1 MFLKQNIPKFK
12 KVLQSVPILLTAL
25 VCALSFNTLQTH
37 ASGLSSSAQSEISRY
52 AAALVDSIGSGS
64 QGGTDSIK
72 YGVSKSQTGYL
83 CYMLTKDGA
92 TVPGTTAVALSS
104 PGFSEYPGST
114 WIVTSRKGGY
124 TAGQFSG
131 NAPWSCT
138 PWTDNGLS
146 TNEPQIRAYFESVD
160 GNGVQKAFDFVDKN
174 WGKEVADK
182 FGNDE
187 LILVIETIMNLQ
199 FSYSSGTNSN
209 NGNMTLE
216 LAKMLTPITTASMQQ
231 MKKLALESGMTELFR
246 NWPSDTNSDEA
257 YEYYNAVKDTLVAEI
272 KDAYYAKYPKGSSSG
287 ERQMLDTPFIGT
299 VPNLVEVK
307 TKYSPEPQ
315 VFDSY
320 LNKVACFAEQIQS
333 GQAGEKAGFI
343 PWTGS
348 TTSKISNSDVFNY
361 GVAMMVISATN
372 PLQTTADESQIPTPH
387 PAPVESTGT
396 FSIIKNYRTKD
407 TTTNT
412 LTDDGCFTTSNLSN
426 QITIE
431 NERDYQV
438 VGWRITD
445 STSTSVSSINWNPP
459 GSVQTQGTT
468 PTSVTIETPYKT
480 LYLLLE
486 KTEDPPPQEPQDYNY
501 KLTQSSITRRINFTT
516 PDHRLSMPH
525 IENHNFKW
533 IIPAHQTSCP
543 GHTFTDACH
552 GQHSG
557 PHTAS
562 CPTACSSTCT
572 KAHTHNTEGCQAP
585 HYYDCGTRCTTQTA
599 SCSGWQWHERN
610 LKLSIN
616 NTQQSNYPDIL
627 ATKSGWNTEPQNSKL
642 TKHYYLND
650 ASFERTSTSSQS
662 YSESNW
668 DYVAVLLRGKDK
680 LTIAHWQ
687 NAGTGSGLT
696 TAANIDLQGVSSS
709 GFTIANTD
717 SGTRKTQDYME
728 TFNAYFNTEESE
740 GVDNYTYYK
749 STIHATV
756 PAPDTPRG
764 STLCGINQR
773 KAYIS
778 NPLSINGIKVRI
790 K

>member
-1 MFLKQNIPKFK
+1 MIFKPKIK
-12 KVLQSVPILLTAL
+12 KVLQSVPILLAAL
-25 VCALSFNTLQTH
+25 TLALSLNTLQTYADDVPS
-37 ASGLSSSAQSEISRY
+37 ASDAASSIFTDIKGVNGGGSSTRVPDGI
-52 AAALVDSIGSGS
+52 VD
-64 QGGTDSIK
+64 TR
-72 YGVSKSQTGYL
+72 TGYL
-83 CYMLTKDGA
+83 CYLLGADGTKLNLSAYAFKSPGYDALDGTIWYA
-92 TVPGTTAVALSS
+92 TSRRGHTVSEWKAVA
-104 PGFSEYPGST
+104 
-114 WIVTSRKGGY
+114 
-124 TAGQFSG
+124 
-131 NAPWSCT
+131 PWGIRPFNIDKT
-138 PWTDNGLS
+138 
-146 TNEPQIRAYFESVD
+146 TNYSQIKSWMAQKDS
-160 GNGVQKAFDFVDKN
+160 NGVMNAVDFVDKTWKN
-174 WGKEVADK
+174 DTVTEKFFNGEYVLVCETLLHFRYSVPNEKMQKPPTANSIPIKEFLMEKYNLPKDWQPSEWYLSEVRKELNKLLEEQWEAEGKYQQGYTKV
-182 FGNDE
+182 G
-187 LILVIETIMNLQ
+187 
-199 FSYSSGTNSN
+199 
-209 NGNMTLE
+209 
-216 LAKMLTPITTASMQQ
+216 TPIIGT
-231 MKKLALESGMTELFR
+231 
-246 NWPSDTNSDEA
+246 PSNCLD
-257 YEYYNAVKDTLVAEI
+257 YYNAVVKSYGPNWFTSFTNNVA
-272 KDAYYAKYPKGSSSG
+272 A
-287 ERQMLDTPFIGT
+287 
-299 VPNLVEVK
+299 
-307 TKYSPEPQ
+307 
-315 VFDSY
+315 
-320 LNKVACFAEQIQS
+320 FAEMINP
-333 GQAGEKAGFI
+333 GGAGEKAGFR

-348 TTSKISNSDVFNY
+348 THEDFRLSESELDNH
-361 GVAMMVISATN
+361 GLAMFVIKAKDS
-372 PLQTTADESQIPTPH
+372 PQTTADESQIPTPH

-438 VGWRITD
+438 IGWATSS
-445 STSTSVSSINWNPP
+445 STSTIDSITWSVPSPI
-459 GSVQTQGTT
+459 TQGTT
-468 PTSVTIETPYKT
+468 PTTITLEGIEKS

-501 KLTQSSITRRINFTT
+501 KLTESSITRRVHFSN
-516 PDHRLSMPH
+516 PDNPLSNMNNPY
-525 IENHNFKW
+525 IENHTFKW

-543 GHTFTDACH
+543 GNHPFTDACH
-552 GQHSG
+552 GQHIG

-562 CPTACSSTCT
+562 CEKGCPATCTQEHPTGSHIEACSD
-572 KAHTHNTEGCQAP
+572 P

-599 SCSGWQWHERN
+599 YCSGWQWHEQN

-616 NTQQSNYPDIL
+616 NTHQSNYPDIL
-627 ATKSGWNTEPQNSKL
+627 ADKQGWNAEVKNGHSL
-642 TKHYYLND
+642 KHYYLND

-687 NAGTGSGLT
+687 NAGSGSGLT
-696 TAANIDLQGVSSS
+696 TAANTDLQGVSSS

-728 TFNAYFNTEESE
+728 TFNTYFNTEESE

-756 PAPDTPRG
+756 PAPDTQRG

-778 NPLSINGIKVRI
+778 NPLSINNIKVRI